1 MSEEK
6 KIDPFSSPMLEDK
19 ETASEDH
26 SYIVPNIES
35 KLSKHKR
42 DECREIVR
50 EIREFGVS
58 QRQLLYTIYLL
69 SLELE
74 NTTAM
79 RALAKTI
86 GEVRE
91 HIPVAELSLEQ
102 AVEKK
107 LEVSGDARETNAPPN
122 RKKLIV

>member
-26 SYIVPNIES
+26 SYIIPNIES
-35 KLSKHKR
+35 KLSKRKR

-91 HIPVAELSLEQ
+91 QIPVAELSLEQ

>member
-26 SYIVPNIES
+26 SYIIPNIES
-35 KLSKHKR
+35 KLSKRKR

-91 HIPVAELSLEQ
+91 QIPVAEISLEQ